1 MVASMIFLQQLGDG
15 LSAFACQIRYMT
27 NPWSLNWVE
36 VELRE
41 KPQVLYD
48 ELSVAH
54 NVVAPAILILAQRAH
69 IDFGIREILIS
80 AVRSAK
86 GYVCSMFMCFKFR
99 DSLDDEH

>member
-15 LSAFACQIRYMT
+15 LSAFACQIRHMT

-41 KPQVLYD
+41 KSQVLCD

-54 NVVAPAILILAQRAH
+54 NVVAPAILFLAQRAH
-69 IDFGIREILIS
+69 IDFGIREILTQCSEIRKK
-80 AVRSAK
+80 VCMFCV
-86 GYVCSMFMCFKFR
+86 YVF
-99 DSLDDEH
+99 